1 MLQKDFNQKLILK
14 LSRYLWNIS
23 LVSGFVSLSIGV
35 ILFAFSQEQYVMIH
49 NFLYRR
55 NSILIFWNIDNYYR
69 RIGKE
74 SERLD
79 KQVQALFNREGCR
92 ERSFLYSIELNKCNL
107 GIKELKKV
115 ALINKKHQQIINDS
129 KKYAEFIEN
138 QAQSRRNT
146 YSPYLIESMY
156 LERKSESYKLI
167 GFGLT
172 LIALSSLPSG
182 ILYFIEKN
190 AKD

>member
-55 NSILIFWNIDNYYR
+55 NTNLIFWNIENYYR
-69 RIGKE
+69 KIGKK

-79 KQVQALFNREGCR
+79 K
-92 ERSFLYSIELNKCNL
+92 
-107 GIKELKKV
+107 
-115 ALINKKHQQIINDS
+115 
-129 KKYAEFIEN
+129 
-138 QAQSRRNT
+138 
-146 YSPYLIESMY
+146 
-156 LERKSESYKLI
+156 
-167 GFGLT
+167 
-172 LIALSSLPSG
+172 
-182 ILYFIEKN
+182 
-190 AKD
+190 